1 MKIKGI
7 LFIVLILAVSF
18 LTVSVAMAAGEGK
31 TGEKPRGFW
40 QRLLNYPA
48 KVVEKSGT
56 AVSDATK
63 NTTKVV
69 STTVN
74 EPTAVMT
81 GESKQPERI
90 VTEPVK
96 QTADTI
102 ATAAKDTVSIPVEAA
117 KATAEQAETK

>member
-1 MKIKGI
+1 MKNKGI

-18 LTVSVAMAAGEGK
+18 LTVSVAVAAGEGK

-56 AVSDATK
+56 TVSDATK
-63 NTTKVV
+63 NSTKVV
-69 STTVN
+69 STTVA
-74 EPTAVMT
+74 ETTSVVT
-81 GESKQPERI
+81 GESKDPSKM

-96 QTADTI
+96 QTVDTVVT
-102 ATAAKDTVSIPVEAA
+102 ATKEIVSIPVEAA